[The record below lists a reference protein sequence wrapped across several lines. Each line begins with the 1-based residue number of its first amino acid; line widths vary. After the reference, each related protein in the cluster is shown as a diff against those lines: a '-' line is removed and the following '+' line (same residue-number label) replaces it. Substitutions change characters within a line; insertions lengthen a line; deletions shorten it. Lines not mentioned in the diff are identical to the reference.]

1 MYLRVRQRIP
11 INILQFY
18 FTFNI
23 VKHVETVQIF
33 EDLTTLMQET
43 QPLQNT
49 PNHVRYQILIM
60 VFIEVLQILDQ
71 PDQIISHEF
80 SNDLLLTFTLH
91 RVVTLNHRH
100 AIVQYQK
107 AYYVVSFL

>member
-1 MYLRVRQRIP
+1 MYLRVGERIP

-18 FTFNI
+18 LTFNI
-23 VKHVETVQIF
+23 IKNVETVQIF

-49 PNHVRYQILIM
+49 PNHIRYQILIM
-60 VFIEVLQILDQ
+60 IFMEVLQIFYQ
-71 PDQIISHEF
+71 ADQIISHQL
-80 SNDLLLTFTLH
+80 SNDLLFTVTLY
-91 RVVTLNHRH
+91 RIVTLNHRH
-100 AIVQYQK
+100 AIIQYQK